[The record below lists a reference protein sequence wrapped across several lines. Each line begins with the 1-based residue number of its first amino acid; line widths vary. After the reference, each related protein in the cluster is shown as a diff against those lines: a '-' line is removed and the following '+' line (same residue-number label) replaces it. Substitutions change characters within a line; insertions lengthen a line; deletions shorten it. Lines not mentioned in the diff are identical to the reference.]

1 MSFNTGLISD
11 NSDKFLSSFGI
22 LIASG
27 RVFLL
32 VDRQWRS
39 SKWPLVDGLGL
50 RLDMEEEREGVGH
63 E

>member
-1 MSFNTGLISD
+1 MSFNSD
-11 NSDKFLSSFGI
+11 EVLSPFGI
-22 LIASG
+22 LIAGG

-32 VDRQWRS
+32 VDRQWSS

-50 RLDMEEEREGVGH
+50 RLDMVEEREGVGH